1 MDTFD
6 IPGAADMSPAELAE
20 AKAVAQSKS
29 HSEAERRRRER
40 INSHLGTLRSLLP
53 SGNKVRTAAGLG
65 VPRQAKGASV
75 AQQSDKASL
84 LGEVIE
90 YVKDLK
96 RQARDANAAAS
107 TGGPATVVPGDA
119 DELQVELEAVPAD
132 GGGGKRLICAAMC
145 CEDRLDLLAD
155 LVSLPGPGHPL
166 ATISADL
173 RHWLAGIRELT
184 SEFRSLQALKLRTVR
199 AEIVTL
205 GTRVKNVFV
214 MEPEPHGGPA
224 AEQQQLR
231 EGEDKLAD
239 GGVRVGPPLEAIR
252 GALQVVMQRGAA
264 GANSGGAAA
273 DASRRLRAAVAD
285 GGEDGYDPSLLS
297 SAKRPKV
304 LAAGVADDDEADDAA
319 VLG

>member
-20 AKAVAQSKS
+20 AKALAQSKS

-53 SGNKVRTAAGLG
+53 SGNK
-65 VPRQAKGASV
+65 
-75 AQQSDKASL
+75 QQSDKASL

-107 TGGPATVVPGDA
+107 AGGPATIVPGDA

-132 GGGGKRLICAAMC
+132 GSGGAGKRLICAAMC
-145 CEDRLDLLAD
+145 CEDRPDLLAD
-155 LVSLPGPGHPL
+155 LVRTLQVSLPGPGHPL
-166 ATISADL
+166 FTCHATVSADL
-173 RHWLAGIRELT
+173 GAWQAAPVGGILELT
-184 SEFRSLQALKLRTVR
+184 SGLRSLQALKLRTVR

-239 GGVRVGPPLEAIR
+239 GGGRSGPPLEAIR
-252 GALQVVMQRGAA
+252 GALQAVMQRGAA

-273 DASRRLRAAVAD
+273 DEARRLRAAVAD
-285 GGEDGYDPSLLS
+285 SGEDGYDPSLLS

-304 LAAGVADDDEADDAA
+304 LAAGVADDDEVDDAA

>member
-20 AKAVAQSKS
+20 AKALAQSKS

-53 SGNKVRTAAGLG
+53 SGNKVRIAAGLG
-65 VPRQAKGASV
+65 LQRQTKGAP
-75 AQQSDKASL
+75 QQSDKASL

-107 TGGPATVVPGDA
+107 AGGPATVVPGDA

-132 GGGGKRLICAAMC
+132 GGGGAGKHLICAAMC
-145 CEDRLDLLAD
+145 CKDRPDLLAD
-155 LVSLPGPGHPL
+155 LVRTLQAAQVGGVL
-166 ATISADL
+166 
-173 RHWLAGIRELT
+173 ELT
-184 SEFRSLQALKLRTVR
+184 WGSRSLQALKLRTVR

-205 GTRVKNVFV
+205 GMRVKNVFM
-214 MEPEPHGGPA
+214 MEPEPHSGPA

-239 GGVRVGPPLEAIR
+239 DGGHGGPPLEAIR
-252 GALQVVMQRGAA
+252 AALQAVMQRGAA

-273 DASRRLRAAVAD
+273 DAARRLRAAVAD